1 MRTRNSRRPP
11 MRQVTVFLLV
21 GLLLAFSA
29 PACKGGPTE
38 PSDADVVA
46 RYTGRWRGNINGLEV
61 VLEMRAEKVPGLV
74 SLDGTATALN
84 PTTGEMH
91 RLKIGGVKPGAG
103 VPLFNLFTE
112 EVIGPDG
119 EGVVLSQHTG
129 QFLGEVSGDGRT
141 WPGRFTTTTDNA
153 GAPIFG
159 PGEHAVTLTKE

>member
-1 MRTRNSRRPP
+1 

-119 EGVVLSQHTG
+119 GASFSPSTPDSSLARCQVTVGRGRDVLQ
-129 QFLGEVSGDGRT
+129 QQ
-141 WPGRFTTTTDNA
+141 PTTPARPSSARASTRSR
-153 GAPIFG
+153 
-159 PGEHAVTLTKE
+159 